1 MFSLS
6 LKINN
11 QNKTKMKKY
20 SIIVSL
26 IILSCNHKEKTP
38 AQATAEELSQMNKD
52 FAKALNAKDAAAAAA
67 CYDSTA
73 KILPPNE
80 AIIEGRANI
89 QKYWQGAI
97 DGGVTDVS
105 VTSIATSSNG
115 DLGYEEGRY
124 QLKVRIHDSIFV
136 PEHGK
141 YIEVLKK
148 GKDGKWLSIYGIWN
162 VDTLAAPSK

>member
-1 MFSLS
+1 MRIFA
-6 LKINN
+6 I
-11 QNKTKMKKY
+11 
-20 SIIVSL
+20 
-26 IILSCNHKEKTP
+26 IILCLMIISCNQKSNTTE
-38 AQATAEELSQMNKD
+38 ATQEELQQMNKD
-52 FAKALNAKDAAAAAA
+52 FVKAINAKDAAAAAA

-80 AIIEGRANI
+80 AIVEGRTNI
-89 QKYWQGAI
+89 QKYWQSAI

-105 VTSIATSSNG
+105 VTSIATGSNG

-124 QLKVRIHDSIFV
+124 QLKVRMNDSTLV

-162 VDTLAAPSK
+162 VDTTATSSK

>member
-1 MFSLS
+1 
-6 LKINN
+6 
-11 QNKTKMKKY
+11 MKRY
-20 SIIVSL
+20 T
-26 IILSCNHKEKTP
+26 IILTLLIFSCNQKDNTP
-38 AQATAEELSQMNKD
+38 VQATHEELAQMNKD

-67 CYDSTA
+67 CYAEDA

-80 AIIEGRANI
+80 AVVEGRANI

-97 DGGVTDVS
+97 DAGVTDAA
-105 VTSIATSSNG
+105 VTSVVTSSNG

-124 QLKVRIHDSIFV
+124 SLNIRQPDGTVI

-141 YIEVLKK
+141 YLEILKK

-162 VDTLAAPSK
+162 VDTLATTPN

>member
-1 MFSLS
+1 
-6 LKINN
+6 
-11 QNKTKMKKY
+11 MKNFA
-20 SIIVSL
+20 IVL
-26 IILSCNHKEKTP
+26 CLMMISCNQKNNTTE
-38 AQATAEELSQMNKD
+38 ATHEELQQMNKD
-52 FAKALNAKDAAAAAA
+52 FVKALNAKDAAAAAA

-80 AIIEGRANI
+80 AVVEGRANI

-97 DGGVTDVS
+97 DGGVYDAS

-124 QLKVRIHDSIFV
+124 QLKIRLHDSTFV

-141 YIEVLKK
+141 YIEILKK

-162 VDTLAAPSK
+162 VDTTATSPK